1 MHAELNKPARLQY
14 WSANREASERDAID
28 FETLDDP
35 VAFAMTQKPGN
46 KDIAWVRTESGETLT
61 PEKLAALWEI
71 TRMRQ

>member
-28 FETLDDP
+28 FETLDDA

-46 KDIAWVRTESGETLT
+46 KDIAWVRTASGETLT
-61 PEKLAALWEI
+61 PEKLAALWEL

>member
-14 WSANREASERDAID
+14 WSANREASEQDAID
-28 FETLDDP
+28 FETLDDA

-46 KDIAWVRTESGETLT
+46 KDIAWVRTAGGETLT
-61 PEKLAALWEI
+61 PEKLAALWEL